1 MIISYILKTY
11 DLTDVD
17 RINKGTKLFNQ
28 CIFVCVY
35 LLVCYVIIE
44 YIPKHTYWLIP
55 VTIFAALVVNIKLF
69 TSPNDPIS
77 TSYIIFGVINMSLYM
92 LLVPSQWW
100 IYHWDF
106 LFMHEISIYL
116 SIFYFTI
123 SAKML
128 HTKVRNLY
136 KLLIENKRLI
146 KSMKKILETFP
157 HGVLIQVRESDYDEE
172 IYFTNHEFQ
181 NHIYSIKENTKELG
195 KRKQTL
201 LFTL

>member
-1 MIISYILKTY
+1 
-11 DLTDVD
+11 
-17 RINKGTKLFNQ
+17 
-28 CIFVCVY
+28 
-35 LLVCYVIIE
+35 
-44 YIPKHTYWLIP
+44 
-55 VTIFAALVVNIKLF
+55 
-69 TSPNDPIS
+69 
-77 TSYIIFGVINMSLYM
+77 
-92 LLVPSQWW
+92 
-100 IYHWDF
+100 
-106 LFMHEISIYL
+106 
-116 SIFYFTI
+116 
-123 SAKML
+123 ML